1 MSSCVAD
8 DASRRKVFITMWLN
22 VNIISE
28 VTEFIIIHNAKILL
42 ACCQVNHRDA
52 NMWVDL

>member
-1 MSSCVAD
+1 MCVAD

-42 ACCQVNHRDA
+42 ACCRVNHRDA